1 MRMNLIRL
9 RVVCRNPMVA
19 FFPDRHPLRP
29 ELPDMP
35 YGCKIKAKVGSAVM
49 APVMASA
56 TCSGIPEMMVM
67 NEIQAAMTMT
77 PGRNRD
83 ITQEKWFIKK

>member
-9 RVVCRNPMVA
+9 RVECRNPMVA
-19 FFPDRHPLRP
+19 IFPEMHPLRK
-29 ELPDMP
+29 EHPDMP
-35 YGCKIKAKVGSAVM
+35 YGCKIMAKVMATVM
-49 APVMASA
+49 AAISRIPDMMAK
-56 TCSGIPEMMVM
+56 IM

-83 ITQEKWFIKK
+83 ITQE